1 MCKIYTDSTEQRE
14 AGTGSVIISESGTIT
29 LPYGDPV
36 YPFYMRYPI
45 INHHPNAIVTYDSQY
60 DDIVKDLYPGEEN
73 FIEVINS
80 NHIIAFNANDVLASQ
95 IGQSVEIQDNQ
106 GNSIY
111 TIDFTAEN
119 GNAVTDTGY
128 NLIDIM
134 DQYGTTSIEINPK
147 TVTKSVTLNLK
158 VIDQDTGIALKGHN
172 ISVSYQGANGA
183 ALVAGDTGVSGTYTN
198 TITMLK
204 VKQTITLSVMQQNNF
219 NAGSSNVEVTVDQTS
234 VTMSVIVTRKAT
246 TLEFYD
252 GIYDATTAKQNGL
265 TNAVSNLK
273 YTTDCMTGAAIGND
287 IGSIYYTDFSLGG
300 LGWYLST
307 SGDWRLEVSVGD
319 TIVEN
324 QIIGTIET
332 NYNSLQITCPFKK
345 GVVTWTLADGTMVQ
359 KSRAYMHL
367 LCNVQ
372 PVD

>member
-60 DDIVKDLYPGEEN
+60 DGIVKDLYPGEEN
-73 FIEVINS
+73 SIEVINS

-119 GNAVTDTGY
+119 GNAVTDAGH

-172 ISVSYQGANGA
+172 ISVSYQGANGI
-183 ALVAGDTGVSGTYTN
+183 ALVVGDTGVFGTYTN

-219 NAGSSNVEVTVDQTS
+219 NAGSSNAEVTVDQTS

-265 TNAVSNLK
+265 TNAASNLK
-273 YTTDCMTGAAIGND
+273 YTTDCMTGAAIDND
-287 IGSIYYTDFSLGG
+287 IGSIYYTDFSLGS
-300 LGWYLST
+300 LG
-307 SGDWRLEVSVGD
+307 
-319 TIVEN
+319 
-324 QIIGTIET
+324 
-332 NYNSLQITCPFKK
+332 
-345 GVVTWTLADGTMVQ
+345 
-359 KSRAYMHL
+359 
-367 LCNVQ
+367 
-372 PVD
+372 